1 MFLRLYNRD
10 LENIQEC
17 SIYISGL
24 IRQEVEVLQKPNSVS
39 TEKGTI
45 VSLFKHLSFTVSLLQ
60 RREWEES

>member
-1 MFLRLYNRD
+1 MFLRLYKRD

-17 SIYISGL
+17 SISISGF

-45 VSLFKHLSFTVSLLQ
+45 VSLFKHLSFTVALVQ
-60 RREWEES
+60 RRE